1 MTTLVSWLQF
11 DTASTPVD
19 VTVSWLSFDTAS
31 NYQEQPTQAA
41 QVYGHGYP
49 SREDV
54 EKHWELIALRDQ
66 EESRIAASKA
76 ATEEQSTSSSV
87 PLPKISYSSKASIAL
102 SNPDTL
108 QASIS
113 NQVDHYLEAQQK
125 IDVIARRK
133 RQNEEAI
140 ILILMQM

>member
-1 MTTLVSWLQF
+1 MTTSVSWLQF

-19 VTVSWLSFDTAS
+19 VTVYWLSFDTAS
-31 NYQEQPTQAA
+31 SYQDQAQST
-41 QVYGHGYP
+41 QVYGSGHP

-54 EKHWELIALRDQ
+54 EKHWELVALRDQ
-66 EESRIAASKA
+66 EEARIAASKA

-140 ILILMQM
+140 ILILMEM